1 MYRIVKDGI
10 ALGLT
15 ESPNYVEPLD
25 NGSWGLCD
33 EPRARGIAWEGK
45 VYGLEGKPATDDL
58 ETVTLAFVDSGA
70 LTNEAVSVQSILF
83 VNAAESGAVDD
94 VTASEHAELFAEWN
108 YPIAYAVGNI
118 RRYGG
123 ALYRC
128 LQAHTSQV
136 DWAPDTAS
144 SLWKATAD
152 PTEEWPA
159 WSQPQG
165 AHDAYAAGDKVSH
178 SDKHWTS
185 DVDNNVWEPGVYGW
199 TEVTE

>member
-1 MYRIVKDGI
+1 MYQIVKDGI

-45 VYGLEGKPATDDL
+45 VYGLAGKPVTDDL

-83 VNAAESGAVDD
+83 VSAAESGAVDD
-94 VTASEHAELFAEWN
+94 VTAGEHAELFAEWN
-108 YPIAYAVGNI
+108 YPIAYTAGNI
-118 RRYGG
+118 RRYSGM
-123 ALYRC
+123 LYRC
-128 LQAHTSQV
+128 LQNHTSQA
-136 DWAPDTAS
+136 DWTPDTAN

-152 PTEEWPA
+152 PAEEWPA

-178 SDKHWTS
+178 SDKRWTS
-185 DVDNNVWEPGVYGW
+185 DVDSNVWEPGVYGW